1 VTIKKEFK
9 VGILAFC
16 ALLILYFGIDFLK
29 GSDVFNPARKY
40 YVRYDNIDG
49 LTVSNPV
56 MLNGFQ
62 VGLVKKIKI
71 RQGEPRPVLIQ
82 LEINK
87 EIILGRSSKAI
98 LSNNGLLGGK
108 MIVLESGIQG
118 TTLDSDS
125 LIADVAPGLTSMIED
140 KAQPLVNAVTHLV
153 GNTDKLIDSFGP
165 TVNKLNDALD
175 AVAKLSNSANGMVAN
190 SQGDLKKITE
200 NIQILTKSLISTE
213 AELNKVMKKMN
224 VLGDSLARADLAGTI
239 HSLHRT
245 TDNLNKTI
253 MALNEGKGS
262 MGKLM
267 KSDSL
272 YRNLNAST
280 TSLNALLVDFKA
292 NPKRYVHF
300 SVFGSKDKKTKEKAK

>member
-1 VTIKKEFK
+1 
-9 VGILAFC
+9 
-16 ALLILYFGIDFLK
+16 
-29 GSDVFNPARKY
+29 
-40 YVRYDNIDG
+40 
-49 LTVSNPV
+49 

-165 TVNKLNDALD
+165 TVKKLNDALD

-272 YRNLNAST
+272 YRNLNTST

-300 SVFGSKDKKTKEKAK
+300 SVFGSKEKKTKEKAK